1 MHSEQLEGGPKLLN
15 FMPGNNLSDWGGFQK
30 PAAFGGGGW
39 GAGMGALF
47 WELPSPRGVTLHLR
61 LGTTLWT
68 WVR

>member
-15 FMPGNNLSDWGGFQK
+15 FMPGNNLSGRGVSKSLWPLGEV
-30 PAAFGGGGW
+30 GGGQAW
-39 GAGMGALF
+39 GKLF